1 MNLKN
6 MRIAVL
12 AERDFEDLELWYP
25 LLRLREAGAET
36 VVVGMGEA
44 SYRGKHGIEV
54 KVDRQIADIGTE
66 TFDGIVVPGGWAPD
80 RLRRDPAILA
90 LVRRVFE
97 QGRMIASICHGP
109 WVLISARIC
118 AGKRMAGVVAVKDDL
133 EYAGAV
139 FVDEEVVIDG
149 NLVTARTPRDI
160 PAWGRAIVAALAAQ
174 QALERQVVERAH
186 G

>member
-1 MNLKN
+1 MDLTG
-6 MRIAVL
+6 MRVAVL

-25 LLRLREAGAET
+25 LLRLREAGATT

-54 KVDRQIADIGTE
+54 KVDRQIADIGAE
-66 TFDGIVVPGGWAPD
+66 AFDGIVVPGGWAPD

-90 LVRRVFE
+90 LVRSVFE

-118 AGKRMAGVVAVKDDL
+118 AGKRLAGVVAVKDDL

-139 FVDEEVVIDG
+139 FVDEEVVVDG

-174 QALERQVVERAH
+174 RLRQPPVTERVH